1 MNSRI
6 KKLVFTAMFAVVNF
20 VAFTYGKITIPIT
33 AGTSTAI
40 HIANAIVVLSS
51 WFLGPVYGGLAGAI
65 GLSIADVIDP
75 RYITSAPKTFLLKFI
90 IGFVSGSVAKHF
102 NLRQKTDRKEII
114 TICATSAIAGLG
126 LNVLLDPIVGYL
138 YRNYLICAT
147 SAIAGLGL
155 NVLLDPIV
163 GYLYR
168 NYLLGIPQEAAKII
182 ATWVAGSTAIN
193 AVICVF
199 VSVILYLALYKQF
212 LGRLPE

>member
-1 MNSRI
+1 MNYKT
-6 KKLVFTAMFAVVNF
+6 KKLVYAAMFAVINY
-20 VAFTYGKITIPIT
+20 VAFTYGKITIPVT

-51 WFLGPVYGGLAGAI
+51 WFLGPLYGGLAGAI
-65 GLSIADVIDP
+65 GLSLADVLDP

-90 IGFVSGSVAKHF
+90 IGMVSGTVARHLHLKE
-102 NLRQKTDRKEII
+102 RTDRKEII
-114 TICATSAIAGLG
+114 MVGTTSAIAGLG
-126 LNVLLDPIVGYL
+126 LNVLLDPV
-138 YRNYLICAT
+138 
-147 SAIAGLGL
+147 
-155 NVLLDPIV
+155 V

-199 VSVILYLALYKQF
+199 VSVILYLALYKTF
-212 LGRLPE
+212 LPRLPHD